1 LRFHKIWNGNLA
13 YCDQQPWLLYDTL
26 RANILLNREFD
37 NDRLQYVISMCDLDK
52 DFKGLPMG
60 DLTIV
65 GENGVNL
72 SGGQKARVAL
82 ARALY
87 NNSDIYLLDDPLS
100 ALDAQTGK
108 HVFDNAIM
116 GSLDT
121 KTVLLIT
128 HQLQVLSQLD
138 YGENE
143 GELSQLR
150 NGNLLK

>member
-1 LRFHKIWNGNLA
+1 
-13 YCDQQPWLLYDTL
+13 
-26 RANILLNREFD
+26 
-37 NDRLQYVISMCDLDK
+37 
-52 DFKGLPMG
+52 MG
-60 DLTIV
+60 DLTVV

-72 SGGQKARVAL
+72 SGGQKVRVAL

-116 GSLDT
+116 GALDT

-138 YGENE
+138 YGKNE

>member
-1 LRFHKIWNGNLA
+1 
-13 YCDQQPWLLYDTL
+13 
-26 RANILLNREFD
+26 
-37 NDRLQYVISMCDLDK
+37 
-52 DFKGLPMG
+52 MG
-60 DLTIV
+60 
-65 GENGVNL
+65 GNGVNL

-116 GSLDT
+116 GALDT

-128 HQLQVLSQLD
+128 HYPFLAQIALRLFTIPTSSAAAERVWSIYSFIHSKRRNRLGIQKVEKLVFIYINHCLLD
-138 YGENE
+138 NIDLNDYIGDDDVSDEE
-143 GELSQLR
+143 DG
-150 NGNLLK
+150 